1 MAFKRNNDSQ
11 FLFSNEYNLFS
22 TKNWYNFIVSQYNV
36 FPDILK
42 IFPSQSMKNMFFD
55 YKKYEELIQNQDTWK
70 PLGKEFFGF
79 ENYIKTNTTLTRYFK
94 FKEGESDKEILNE
107 EENWDNDFAYAF
119 EEDLTIPE
127 SWESLH
133 EALSEEWNAKNIIE
147 CENENGDIVNIEH
160 DRSQVFLI
168 DKKSIYN
175 PELLKDIKDD
185 FCILIIHDGEYY
197 NPFILYKTETETEK
211 KIFNQCIKLYKHCLL
226 KKHIQEAASV
236 SFIVETP
243 TGYDTKNIKIS
254 DVIKTEENLYLHT
267 NDDFKTIHK
276 KSIEFLNSD
285 ESGLIIYRGI
295 PGSGKTSY
303 IKYLTTILPDKQFLF
318 VSADI
323 MGDLGHPNFISFLT
337 DNKNSVIIL
346 EDCEQLLVSRDNSL
360 DSPYINEG
368 LINLLNMTDG
378 ILGSAFNFKFICTF
392 NSKNISKLDN
402 ALLRKG
408 RCKVNYEFKELSID
422 KIEKLIELE
431 KIKDLWNGKPKKKMS
446 VTELYNTDDENYQTE
461 ERKKIGF

>member
-70 PLGKEFFGF
+70 PLGKEFCGF
-79 ENYIKTNTTLTRYFK
+79 ENYIKTNTTLTKYFK
-94 FKEGESDKEILNE
+94 FKEGESDKETLNE

-175 PELLKDIKDD
+175 TELLKDIKDD

-226 KKHIQEAASV
+226 KKHIQETASV
-236 SFIVETP
+236 SFIVETT

-431 KIKDLWNGKPKKKMS
+431 KIKDPWNGKPKKKMS
-446 VTELYNTDDENYQTE
+446 VTELYNTDDEDYQTE
-461 ERKKIGF
+461 EHKKIGF